1 MTFKAVLVR
10 KTDAGQTTELVNLT
24 EADLSEGDVTVAID
38 YSTVNYKDG
47 MAISGRA
54 DIIQQ
59 FPLVPGIDLAGTV
72 ETSSDPAFQVGDR
85 VVVHGWGLGVTHN
98 GGFAQ
103 KARVPAAWL
112 TKLPNTIS
120 TWQAAAIGTA
130 GFTAMLSVL
139 ALEHNGVMP
148 DSGDVLVT
156 GANGGVGSVAIALL
170 SKLGYR
176 VIASTGRQEESKYLK
191 ALGAAE
197 IIDRNTLSKPA
208 HSPILPPRWAGA
220 IDSVGS
226 HTLANVLAQTKYGGT
241 VASFGLAQGIDLP
254 GTVLPFIIRS
264 VTLAGVDSVNAP
276 AAKRIE
282 AYKRLATDLDVAKL
296 DSMVTIVGLAE
307 AADVARSIFGGTIR
321 GRVVVDVNA

>member
-10 KTDAGQTTELVNLT
+10 KTNAGQTTELVNLT
-24 EADLSEGDVTVAID
+24 NADLSEGDVTIAID

-54 DIIQQ
+54 DIIRQ

-72 ETSSDPAFQVGDR
+72 ETSSDPAVVTGDK
-85 VVVHGWGLGVTHN
+85 VVVHGWELGVTHN

-103 KARVPAAWL
+103 RARVPGKWL
-112 TKLPNTIS
+112 TKLPSTIS

-139 ALEHNGVMP
+139 ALEHNGVTP
-148 DSGDVLVT
+148 DSGNVLVT
-156 GANGGVGSVAIALL
+156 GASGGVGSVAIALL

-176 VIASTGRQEESKYLK
+176 VIASTGRQNESEYLR

-197 IIDRNTLSKPA
+197 IIDRNTLSEPA
-208 HSPILPPRWAGA
+208 QSPILPPRWAGA

-226 HTLANVLAQTKYGGT
+226 RTLVNVLAQTQYGGT

-254 GTVLPFIIRS
+254 GTVLPFIGRS

-276 AAKRIE
+276 ATKRIE
-282 AYKRLATDLDVAKL
+282 SYQRLATDLDVTKL
-296 DSMVTIVGLAE
+296 ESMVSVVGLAE
-307 AADVARSIFGGTIR
+307 AADVARSIFGGSIR

>member
-1 MTFKAVLVR
+1 VTFKAVLVR
-10 KTDAGQTTELVNLT
+10 KTDVGQTTELVNLT
-24 EADLSEGDVTVAID
+24 DADLPEGDVTVAID
-38 YSTVNYKDG
+38 YTTVNYKDG
-47 MAISGRA
+47 MAISGRV
-54 DIIQQ
+54 DIIRQ

-72 ETSSDPAFQVGDR
+72 ETSSDPAFQIGDK
-85 VVVHGWGLGVTHN
+85 VVVHGWGLGVTHH

-139 ALEHNGVMP
+139 ALQHNGVTP

-176 VIASTGRQEESKYLK
+176 VIASTGRQEESEYLK

-197 IIDRNTLSKPA
+197 IIDRNTLSEPSQA
-208 HSPILPPRWAGA
+208 PLLPPRWAGA

-226 HTLANVLAQTKYGGT
+226 HTLVNVLAQTQYGGT

-282 AYKRLATDLDVAKL
+282 AYKRLATDLEVAKL
-296 DSMVTIVGLAE
+296 ESMVTVVRLAE

>member
-1 MTFKAVLVR
+1 MTFRAVLVR
-10 KTDAGQTTELVNLT
+10 KTDVGQTTELVNLT
-24 EADLSEGDVTVAID
+24 DADLSDGDVTVAID

-47 MAISGRA
+47 MAISGRVN
-54 DIIQQ
+54 IIQK

-72 ETSSDPAFQVGDR
+72 EASFVPDFQIGDK
-85 VVVHGWGLGVTHN
+85 VVVHGWGLGSTHN

-103 KARVPAAWL
+103 RARVPGSWL
-112 TKLPNTIS
+112 TKLPSTIS

-139 ALEHNGVMP
+139 ALEHNGVTP

-176 VIASTGRQEESKYLK
+176 VIASTGRPNESEYLRS
-191 ALGAAE
+191 LGAAG
-197 IIDRNTLSKPA
+197 IIDRSTLSEPSR
-208 HSPILPPRWAGA
+208 SPTLPPRWAGA
-220 IDSVGS
+220 IDSIGS
-226 HTLANVLAQTKYGGT
+226 HTLVNVLAQTQYGGT
-241 VASFGLAQGIDLP
+241 VAAFGLAQGLDLP
-254 GTVLPFIIRS
+254 GTVIPFIARS

-276 AAKRIE
+276 TAKRE
-282 AYKRLATDLDVAKL
+282 ESYRRLATDLDVAKL
-296 DSMVTIVGLAE
+296 ESMVTVVGLAE

-321 GRVVVDVNA
+321 GRVVIDVNA

>member
-10 KTDAGQTTELVNLT
+10 MTDAGQTTDLVNLT
-24 EADLSEGDVTVAID
+24 DADLSEGDVTVAID

-72 ETSSDPAFQVGDR
+72 EASSDPAFQVGDR

-112 TKLPNTIS
+112 TKLPDTIS

-139 ALEHNGVMP
+139 ALEHNGVTP

-176 VIASTGRQEESKYLK
+176 VIASTGRQEESEYLK

-197 IIDRNTLSKPA
+197 IIDRSTLAQPSQ
-208 HSPILPPRWAGA
+208 SPILPPRWAGA

-226 HTLANVLAQTKYGGT
+226 HTLVNVLAQTQYGGT

-282 AYKRLATDLDVAKL
+282 AYERLATDLDDAKL
-296 DSMVTIVGLAE
+296 ESMVTIVGLAE

>member
-139 ALEHNGVMP
+139 ALEHNGVTP

>member
-139 ALEHNGVMP
+139 ALEHNGVTP

-176 VIASTGRQEESKYLK
+176 VIASTARQEESKYLK

>member
-1 MTFKAVLVR
+1 MSFKAVLVR
-10 KTDAGQTTELVNLT
+10 KTDAGLTIELANLT
-24 EADLSEGDVTVAID
+24 DADLAEGDVTVAID

-47 MAISGRA
+47 IAITGRGN
-54 DIIQQ
+54 IIQK

-72 ETSSDPAFQVGDR
+72 ETSSDPAFQAGDK

-103 KARVPAAWL
+103 RARVPGKWL
-112 TKLPNTIS
+112 TKLPGAIS
-120 TWQAAAIGTA
+120 TRQAAAIGTA

-139 ALEHNGVMP
+139 ALEHNGVTP
-148 DSGDVLVT
+148 DHGDVLVT
-156 GANGGVGSVAIALL
+156 GANGGVGSVSIALL

-176 VIASTGRQEESKYLK
+176 VVASTGRPNEAEYLR

-197 IIDRNTLSKPA
+197 IIDRNTLSQPSQ
-208 HSPILPPRWAGA
+208 HPILSPRWAGA

-226 HTLANVLAQTKYGGT
+226 HTLVNVLAQTQYGGT
-241 VASFGLAQGIDLP
+241 VASFGLAQGVDLP
-254 GTVLPFIIRS
+254 GTVLPFILRG

-276 AAKRIE
+276 SAKRVE
-282 AYKRLATDLDVAKL
+282 SYKRLATDLDAAKL
-296 DSMVTIVGLAE
+296 ESMVTVVGLAE
-307 AADVARSIFGGTIR
+307 AADVARSILGGTIR

>member
-72 ETSSDPAFQVGDR
+72 ESSSDSAFQVGEK

-139 ALEHNGVMP
+139 ALEHDGVTP

-176 VIASTGRQEESKYLK
+176 VIASTGRQEESEYLK

-197 IIDRNTLSKPA
+197 FIDRNTLSQPSQ
-208 HSPILPPRWAGA
+208 SPLLPPRWAGA

-226 HTLANVLAQTKYGGT
+226 HTLANVLAQTQYGGT

-264 VTLAGVDSVNAP
+264 VTLTGVDSVNAP

-296 DSMVTIVGLAE
+296 ESMVTIVGLAE

>member
-24 EADLSEGDVTVAID
+24 DADLSEGDVTVAID

-47 MAISGRA
+47 MAISGRI
-54 DIIQQ
+54 DIIRQ

-72 ETSSDPAFQVGDR
+72 ENSSDPAFQVGDK
-85 VVVHGWGLGVTHN
+85 VVVHGWGLGVDYN

-139 ALEHNGVMP
+139 ALEHNGVTP

-156 GANGGVGSVAIALL
+156 GANGGVGSVAITLL

-176 VIASTGRQEESKYLK
+176 VIASTGRQKESEYLK

-197 IIDRNTLSKPA
+197 IIDRNTLSQPSQ
-208 HSPILPPRWAGA
+208 SPILPPRWAGA

-226 HTLANVLAQTKYGGT
+226 QTLVNVLAQTQYGGT

-254 GTVLPFIIRS
+254 GTVLHFILRS

-282 AYKRLATDLDVAKL
+282 AYKRLASDLDVAKL
-296 DSMVTIVGLAE
+296 DSMVTVVGLAE

>member
-139 ALEHNGVMP
+139 ALEHNGVTP

-156 GANGGVGSVAIALL
+156 GANGGVGSVAVALL

>member
-1 MTFKAVLVR
+1 MTFKAILVR
-10 KTDAGQTTELVNLT
+10 KTDAGQTTEVANLT
-24 EADLSEGDVTVAID
+24 DADLSEGDVTVAID

-47 MAISGRA
+47 MAISGRV
-54 DIIQQ
+54 DIIRQ

-72 ETSSDPAFQVGDR
+72 ETSSDPAFRVGDK
-85 VVVHGWGLGVTHN
+85 VVVHGWGLGVDYN

-112 TKLPNTIS
+112 TKLPSTIS

-139 ALEHNGVMP
+139 ALEHNGVTP

-176 VIASTGRQEESKYLK
+176 VIASTGRQEESEYLK

-197 IIDRNTLSKPA
+197 IIDRNTLSQPSQ
-208 HSPILPPRWAGA
+208 SPILPPRWAGA

-226 HTLANVLAQTKYGGT
+226 HTLVNVLAQTQYGGT

-254 GTVLPFIIRS
+254 GTVLPFVLRS
-264 VTLAGVDSVNAP
+264 ITLVGVDSVNAP

-282 AYKRLATDLDVAKL
+282 AYKRLASDLDVAKL
-296 DSMVTIVGLAE
+296 DSMVTVVGLAE

>member
-10 KTDAGQTTELVNLT
+10 KTDAGQSTELVNLT
-24 EADLSEGDVTVAID
+24 ETDLSEGDVTVAID

-72 ETSSDPAFQVGDR
+72 ETSSDPAFQVGDK

-139 ALEHNGVMP
+139 ALEHNGVTP

-176 VIASTGRQEESKYLK
+176 VIASTGRRDESEYLT
-191 ALGAAE
+191 ALGAAQK
-197 IIDRNTLSKPA
+197 IDRNTLPQPSQ
-208 HSPILPPRWAGA
+208 SPIRPPRWAGA

-226 HTLANVLAQTKYGGT
+226 HTLANVLAQTQYGGT

-282 AYKRLATDLDVAKL
+282 AYERLATDLDVAKL
-296 DSMVTIVGLAE
+296 ESMVTVVGLAK

>member
-139 ALEHNGVMP
+139 ALEHNGVTP

-264 VTLAGVDSVNAP
+264 VTLVGVDSVNAP

>member
-1 MTFKAVLVR
+1 MTFKAVLAR

-24 EADLSEGDVTVAID
+24 DADLSEGDVTVAID

-72 ETSSDPAFQVGDR
+72 EMSSNPAFQAGDK

-139 ALEHNGVMP
+139 ALEHNGVTP

-170 SKLGYR
+170 SRLGYR
-176 VIASTGRQEESKYLK
+176 VIASTGRLEESQYLK

-197 IIDRNTLSKPA
+197 IIDRNTLSQPSQA
-208 HSPILPPRWAGA
+208 PLLPPRWAGA
-220 IDSVGS
+220 IDSVGG
-226 HTLANVLAQTKYGGT
+226 HTLVNVLAQTQYGGT

-254 GTVLPFIIRS
+254 GTVLPFILRS

-282 AYKRLATDLDVAKL
+282 AYKRLASDLDVAKL
-296 DSMVTIVGLAE
+296 DSMVTVVALAE

>member
-10 KTDAGQTTELVNLT
+10 KTDDGQATELVNLT
-24 EADLSEGDVTVAID
+24 DADLSEGDVTVAID

-47 MAISGRA
+47 MAISGRV
-54 DIIQQ
+54 DIIRQ

-72 ETSSDPAFQVGDR
+72 ETSSDPAFQVGDK
-85 VVVHGWGLGVTHN
+85 VVVNGLGLGVTHN

-139 ALEHNGVMP
+139 ALEHNGVTP

-170 SKLGYR
+170 SRLGYR
-176 VIASTGRQEESKYLK
+176 VIASTGRQ
-191 ALGAAE
+191 
-197 IIDRNTLSKPA
+197 
-208 HSPILPPRWAGA
+208 
-220 IDSVGS
+220 
-226 HTLANVLAQTKYGGT
+226 
-241 VASFGLAQGIDLP
+241 
-254 GTVLPFIIRS
+254 
-264 VTLAGVDSVNAP
+264 
-276 AAKRIE
+276 
-282 AYKRLATDLDVAKL
+282 
-296 DSMVTIVGLAE
+296 
-307 AADVARSIFGGTIR
+307 
-321 GRVVVDVNA
+321 